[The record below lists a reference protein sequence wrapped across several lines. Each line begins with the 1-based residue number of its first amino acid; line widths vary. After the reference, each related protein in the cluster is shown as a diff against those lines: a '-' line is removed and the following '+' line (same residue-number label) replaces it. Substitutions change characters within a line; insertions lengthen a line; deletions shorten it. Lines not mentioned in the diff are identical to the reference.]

1 MALGILLAVGIG
13 LALFH
18 PRRISQDR
26 APQPSPSPPPAIRP
40 SPLRTPLSL
49 RGPALALRRAVL
61 DALPDQARAE
71 QLAEEVLGD
80 DAVRWA
86 WASYRIRL
94 PSEANLKEVLGQL
107 VHAAEQ
113 SGGVLVTSRPVG
125 SAQVVEF
132 GIEHRGRVLPV
143 LRVRLVQ
150 EEKAQKMPSAR
161 VAIVLDDAGASL
173 EELDRA
179 LGIGRPVALAILPGL
194 PHSTELAR
202 RASEAG
208 LEVLLHLPMEPE
220 DPAKTH
226 LMGPGGVYGEMSEE
240 AIARV
245 VRTNLDQLPG
255 VVGVNNHMGSRGTA
269 DPRVLRAVMRV
280 IKERGLFFVDSRT
293 TPRSAAEPVARELG
307 VPLAVRSVFLDHDPA
322 PEAIRQQVRRL
333 VDLARRQG
341 IALAIGHINRPHTA
355 EVLREMVPELEAE
368 GVEIV
373 PVRTVVRRP

>member
-1 MALGILLAVGIG
+1 M
-13 LALFH
+13 
-18 PRRISQDR
+18 
-26 APQPSPSPPPAIRP
+26 IRP

-49 RGPALALRRAVL
+49 RAPALALRRTVL
-61 DALPDQARAE
+61 DALPGQARAE
-71 QLAEEVLGD
+71 QLAEEVRGD
-80 DAVRWA
+80 SAVRWA
-86 WASYRIRL
+86 WASYRIHL

-132 GIEHRGRVLPV
+132 GIEHRGRILPV
-143 LRVRLVQ
+143 LRMQLVQ
-150 EEKAQKMPSAR
+150 EKARKPPSAK
-161 VAIVLDDAGASL
+161 VAIVLDDAGASLIVLDDAGASL

-179 LGIGRPVALAILPGL
+179 LGIGRPVALAILPSL
-194 PHSTELAR
+194 PASTELAR

-220 DPAKTH
+220 DPAKAH

-245 VRTNLDQLPG
+245 VRANLDQLPG
-255 VVGVNNHMGSRGTA
+255 VVGINNHMGSRGTA

-341 IALAIGHINRPHTA
+341 SALAIGHINRPHTA
-355 EVLREMVPELEAE
+355 EVLREMVPEMEAG